1 MVLELNLPADIVE
14 LNFPNGLS
22 DQDFEKLCVANKELV
37 VEREANGK
45 ITVISPVST
54 GSGDNEAEF
63 IADLKMY
70 SRKNGGSS
78 FSSSTGFTLPDSSVK
93 SPDAAYVSAEK
104 MAALSS
110 EDLKRFAKVV
120 PDFVVEVISPSD
132 SLTDAQQKMTGVWLA
147 NGVALGWLVNVE
159 EEKVW
164 IYRQNGSVDLIED
177 FDRILDGEDVLPRFE
192 FDLRNLL

>member
-1 MVLELNLPADIVE
+1 
-14 LNFPNGLS
+14 
-22 DQDFEKLCVANKELV
+22 
-37 VEREANGK
+37 
-45 ITVISPVST
+45 
-54 GSGDNEAEF
+54 
-63 IADLKMY
+63 
-70 SRKNGGSS
+70 
-78 FSSSTGFTLPDSSVK
+78 
-93 SPDAAYVSAEK
+93 

-159 EEKVW
+159 KEKVW